1 MDSKN
6 QAEKAAAFRAL
17 HDRSRIL
24 VLPNAWDAASA
35 RVFEDA
41 GFAAVAT
48 TSVGVAWALG
58 FADGERAD
66 RAEVLAGLKAYKV
79 GKEAERTV

>member
-1 MDSKN
+1 MTAASV
-6 QAEKAAAFRAL
+6 AEKAAAFRRL
-17 HDRSRIL
+17 HDRRRIL

-48 TSVGVAWALG
+48 PSAGVAWALG

-79 GKEAERTV
+79 GEEAERTV